1 MKSEL
6 KNVSSTQK
14 EIHIQIDAEAV
25 KAAYGRVSQRY
36 AKRANVPG
44 FRKGFAP
51 IDVIRLRYKDEI
63 KSDVLQEVIP
73 SHVTDAIREHDLHPL
88 TEPHLH
94 LEDQDSVTVNGTVP
108 LKLHVH
114 FEVMPDVPVP
124 NYKGVEITRRVKPVE
139 PGEVDDMIYQR
150 LQREAAFV
158 PSEGRAAETG
168 DTVIADFEGTV
179 DGEPDAPP
187 ITAESV
193 EIEIDGEGVE
203 PAFSE
208 NLKGVKEDEER
219 EFEVTYPE
227 ELPSPELAG
236 KTVRYK
242 AKVTSVG
249 RQEVPEL
256 NDEWAK
262 SLDEGYGSLDELKER
277 LRTDLEKMAEA
288 DADARLRNNAIAK
301 VIESNA
307 FDVPNVLIENQA
319 RNLLN
324 NFAQD
329 LQQRGVDLNNVTDD
343 FVQMAYSNMRQ
354 QAERDVRGAILL
366 DKIAEAEGV
375 AVSEEEIAEE
385 LTKLAEYYRTTADQ
399 IRETLEKQGGIDNIR
414 NNLKTRKSIEAVV
427 ANAKVIDGPWVDESA
442 KPAEEDAADGRSKK
456 TAAKKTPV
464 KKPVK
469 AKKQE

>member
-1 MKSEL
+1 M
-6 KNVSSTQK
+6 
-14 EIHIQIDAEAV
+14 
-25 KAAYGRVSQRY
+25 
-36 AKRANVPG
+36 
-44 FRKGFAP
+44 P

-219 EFEVTYPE
+219 EFVVTYPE
-227 ELPSPELAG
+227 ALPSPELAG

-354 QAERDVRGAILL
+354 QAERCSRCDIARQDRRGRRRCCLRRG
-366 DKIAEAEGV
+366 DRGRVNEACGV
-375 AVSEEEIAEE
+375 LPYNCGPDTRNA
-385 LTKLAEYYRTTADQ
+385 
-399 IRETLEKQGGIDNIR
+399 RET
-414 NNLKTRKSIEAVV
+414 
-427 ANAKVIDGPWVDESA
+427 
-442 KPAEEDAADGRSKK
+442 GRYR
-456 TAAKKTPV
+456 
-464 KKPVK
+464 
-469 AKKQE
+469 